1 MYIAMMGTE
10 NLTKATQVAIL
21 NANYIAQQLADTFP
35 ILYRGKN
42 GLVAHECIV
51 DLRQFGKVSVED
63 VAKRLMDYG
72 FHAPTISWPVAG
84 TMMVEP
90 TESEPR
96 AELDRFCD
104 AMISIH
110 AEIMAIENGEADAEN
125 NLLKNAPHTADD
137 VAGEWNRPYSREQAV
152 FPVTGL
158 RKQKYWPPVNRIDS
172 VHGDRNPV
180 CTCEGMDAY
189 AE

>member
-1 MYIAMMGTE
+1 M
-10 NLTKATQVAIL
+10 
-21 NANYIAQQLADTFP
+21 
-35 ILYRGKN
+35 
-42 GLVAHECIV
+42 
-51 DLRQFGKVSVED
+51 RQFEKVTVED

-72 FHAPTISWPVAG
+72 FHAPTISWPGAG

-90 TESEPR
+90 TESEPK

-104 AMISIH
+104 AMIAIH
-110 AEIMAIENGEADAEN
+110 AEIAAIENGEADAEN
-125 NLLKNAPHTADD
+125 NLLRNAPHTAND
-137 VAGEWNRPYSREQAV
+137 VTGEWNRPYSREQAV

-158 RKQKYWPPVNRIDS
+158 REQKYWPPVNRIDS

-189 AE
+189 EE